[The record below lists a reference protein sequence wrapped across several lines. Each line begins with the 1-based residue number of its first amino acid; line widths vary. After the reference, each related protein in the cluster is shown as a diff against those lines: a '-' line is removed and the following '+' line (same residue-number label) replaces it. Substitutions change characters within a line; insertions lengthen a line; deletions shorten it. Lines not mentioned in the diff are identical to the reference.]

1 MQNNT
6 IKKHLKTNK
15 IMIHKSIK
23 VPLYHQYIQVII
35 CDDAEKEIDQINK
48 KYPANIDRFEFS
60 GYSEGSGKFNLIVL
74 NKKYLT
80 DEAFAISTIAHE
92 AFHITSFVM
101 KRVGIHPDVN
111 NDEAQAY
118 LLSWIVEEVYKQFK
132 NK

>member
-1 MQNNT
+1 
-6 IKKHLKTNK
+6 
-15 IMIHKSIK
+15 MIYKRVNMPI
-23 VPLYHQYIQVII
+23 YNQVLHIAI
-35 CDDAEKEIDQINK
+35 CDDAEKEIDEVNK
-48 KYPANIDRFEFS
+48 KFYTDLDKFEFA
-60 GYSEGSGKFNLIVL
+60 GYAQAESKHHLILL
-74 NKKYLT
+74 NKKELI
-80 DEAFAISTIAHE
+80 DEPFTISTIAHE

>member
-1 MQNNT
+1 MNYKRVRIPIYNQ
-6 IKKHLKTNK
+6 ILQ
-15 IMIHKSIK
+15 I
-23 VPLYHQYIQVII
+23 VI

-48 KYPANIDRFEFS
+48 KFPTNIDRFEFS
-60 GYSEGSGKFNLIVL
+60 GYAEAIGKFNLIVL

-80 DEAFAISTIAHE
+80 NEAFAISTIAHE
-92 AFHITSFVM
+92 AFHITSFIM